1 MDLKIEG
8 SCISDQYSIL
18 LLLHQMKI
26 KIFYDRLSCIKTYKR
41 LFKPII
47 KEPPTTDIDPDNVA
61 DKYAVCVKKKQS
73 CNCVNNKNNCVI
85 V

>member
-8 SCISDQYSIL
+8 SCISDQYSIP

-26 KIFYDRLSCIKTYKR
+26 KIFYDRLSCIQTYR
-41 LFKPII
+41 GLLKPII
-47 KEPPTTDIDPDNVA
+47 KEPLTTDIDPDNVA
-61 DKYAVCVKKKQS
+61 DKYAVCVKKKQL